1 MLTVDGVTF
10 AYDARPVVDGLA
22 LEVREGELVG
32 VVGRNGSGKTTL
44 MRLISGLLRPA
55 SGAVRVDGT
64 DLRSLKPGKRAR
76 LVSVVPQN
84 PQLPL
89 GFTVLDLVLMGRNP
103 HLKLLEQSGPRD
115 REVATRAM
123 RETDTY
129 HLAGRT
135 LETLSGG
142 ERQRA
147 VVAMALAQESPVVL
161 LDEPTASLD
170 LAHQVGVMDL
180 VSQLRERHGV
190 AVLAAMHDLTL
201 AAQYCSR
208 LVMLA
213 DGRAF
218 AEGAPEAVL
227 TRENISEVYGA
238 DVFILPHPQR
248 RTPVVLPV
256 SHSRSD
262 PPKAGD

>member
-1 MLTVDGVTF
+1 MLTVDRVTF

-32 VVGRNGSGKTTL
+32 VVGPNGSGKTTL

-55 SGAVRVDGT
+55 SGTVRVDGA
-64 DLRSLKPGKRAR
+64 DLRSLKPGQRAR

-89 GFTVLDLVLMGRNP
+89 GFTVVDLVLMGRNP

-115 REVATRAM
+115 MEVVSRAM

-170 LAHQVGVMDL
+170 LAHQVGIMDL
-180 VSQLRERHGV
+180 VSQLREKHGV

-213 DGRAF
+213 GGRAF
-218 AEGAPEAVL
+218 AEGPPEAVL
-227 TRENISEVYGA
+227 TRENISDVYGA

-256 SHSRSD
+256 SDSRSD
-262 PPKAGD
+262 PHKAGD